1 MDLAGIKLFLDGGG
15 IDTLR
20 VNPSA
25 MSVPVLQQHGDGGR
39 PAAVLSLLYVRHV
52 QPDSGFFL
60 GPRSSRRSQ
69 EKKREQTENDP
80 VYSNN
85 ERLQIKKTTGV
96 RPPGQ

>member
-1 MDLAGIKLFLDGGG
+1 VGIKLFLDRGG
-15 IDTLR
+15 IGTLR
-20 VNPSA
+20 GNPSA

-39 PAAVLSLLYVRHV
+39 PAAIFGLSYEWYV

-69 EKKREQTENDP
+69 EKKQEQTENDP
-80 VYSNN
+80 AYANN